1 MIFNYFKI
9 PMFQNELNKTLTY
22 LCLIDRLLTEVND
35 QLLMVNST
43 SKKYNLQR
51 AVFYDFI
58 NKISLVIK
66 NLVIDCVHYRLI
78 DKLNWN
84 LVDSDHQQLETYI
97 KDFIWTEKE
106 SSLDILLMNLVN
118 AVNLVDLL
126 YDFRNEMALVEDNMI
141 QVREH
146 LAYLISLLINSK
158 YCSNQLKL
166 YVLSLNLDPRIIF
179 DPNIFKNYRFGKN

>member
-1 MIFNYFKI
+1 
-9 PMFQNELNKTLTY
+9 MFENELNKTLTY
-22 LCLIDRLLTEVND
+22 LCLIDRLLIEINN
-35 QLLMVNST
+35 QLLVVNST
-43 SKKYNLQR
+43 SKEYELQR

-58 NKISLVIK
+58 NKFSLVIK
-66 NLVIDCVHYRLI
+66 YLIIDCVHYCLI
-78 DKLNWN
+78 NELNWD
-84 LVDSDHQQLETYI
+84 LVDSKHRELETYI
-97 KDFIWTEKE
+97 KDFVWTEKE

-126 YDFRNEMALVEDNMI
+126 YDFRNQMALVEDNMI

-166 YVLSLNLDPRIIF
+166 YVIGLNLDPRIIF
-179 DPNIFKNYRFGKN
+179 DPNIFKNYCFGKN